1 MMQGPDAQRIAVRHV
16 LRETAALV
24 NGSGPLEAILAA
36 VTERL
41 MLAAHAN
48 DVSIA
53 VGAPGAWLRRWRRT
67 AAGFAVCEDAV
78 DDALA
83 RTVLSDGESIVAGQR
98 AYSPLHDD
106 GRVIGAVWIASAGHD
121 YDDDAL
127 ALCDAFAGY
136 LSLALQMSALQ
147 DRTRDLE
154 ALIVVDALTGV
165 PNRRAFDNAL
175 EKSWNRAIRTKKSL
189 AVALLDVDHFKA
201 YNDTYGHPAGDAC
214 LKRIAQACKASVV
227 RTTDCFARYGGEE
240 FAVVIADAD
249 EHAAAIVAE
258 RLRTAV
264 ESMRIPNFGSPLGI
278 VTVSVGVVAMRAKRK
293 AVAQDLVERADRALY
308 RAKGTGRNRVVTVD
322 PATGDTAEPADLRPT
337 IATNLPP
344 MTTPLIG
351 RDDDVARVIDLMAS
365 YRVVTLTGAGGV
377 GKTSLALE
385 IARRR
390 GGVDVDGV
398 YVVEL
403 APVIDDANV
412 VTAFSA
418 LFGVEQHA
426 GRSPLASLVAALRDR
441 RVLLVIDNCEHV
453 IAPVAQTIAA
463 IVRGAPNVRVI
474 ATSRELLGIADEATY
489 RVPPLAVPPADAATT
504 AADAAMYSAVNL
516 FVERAR
522 AADGAFALD
531 DANASAIV
539 EICRRLDGIA
549 LAIELAAARVR
560 VIDVGRIA
568 ELLDSRF
575 RLLSSGN
582 RSALPHHQTLRA
594 TIDWSYEL
602 LGLAER
608 ALFGRLS
615 AFVGG
620 FTLEAIL
627 HVCTDGELEPE
638 SAIGA
643 LSALVDKSLVVFE
656 SPRYR
661 LLESTREY
669 ARERLDATGERESL
683 AAGHARYY
691 RGLVD
696 RVSLDEGQGSYR
708 RWVAPLVD
716 ELDNVRAALEWTLGA
731 GNDARAGAAIC
742 AALVETSSLGRW
754 SEWATWN
761 TRALDALA
769 NADAP
774 HLRGRLLTRR
784 AELAARYGA
793 FGDAEAREAA
803 REAHELLADA
813 PETKWRLEAL
823 NAYADTLIRA
833 ERFADA
839 LPVARTGLEVARQT
853 HDFVYQASFLR
864 RLGSLLAPSDPAE
877 SLAMYDESIS
887 LCRVLENDFGLAL
900 SYDGMSSLHY
910 TYGRLDEAIA
920 TARLACNVRREMGD
934 RRGLLYSLADL
945 AQVSLVR
952 GYTDGVTE
960 ALREALDLVRTTE
973 NTLGLALV
981 MQGTAAFALVSG
993 SDETAARLTGFAD
1006 ASFASLGSA
1015 RTSLAAQLRRVL
1027 AADLRAAL
1035 PAERLDLLLQRGAQ
1049 LEAAVAQ
1056 ADAAAVLAVAP

>member
-1 MMQGPDAQRIAVRHV
+1 
-16 LRETAALV
+16 
-24 NGSGPLEAILAA
+24 
-36 VTERL
+36 
-41 MLAAHAN
+41 
-48 DVSIA
+48 
-53 VGAPGAWLRRWRRT
+53 
-67 AAGFAVCEDAV
+67 
-78 DDALA
+78 
-83 RTVLSDGESIVAGQR
+83 
-98 AYSPLHDD
+98 
-106 GRVIGAVWIASAGHD
+106 
-121 YDDDAL
+121 
-127 ALCDAFAGY
+127 
-136 LSLALQMSALQ
+136 
-147 DRTRDLE
+147 
-154 ALIVVDALTGV
+154 
-165 PNRRAFDNAL
+165 
-175 EKSWNRAIRTKKSL
+175 
-189 AVALLDVDHFKA
+189 
-201 YNDTYGHPAGDAC
+201 
-214 LKRIAQACKASVV
+214 
-227 RTTDCFARYGGEE
+227 
-240 FAVVIADAD
+240 VIADAD

-264 ESMRIPNFGSPLGI
+264 EGLRIPHVGTPSGV
-278 VTVSVGVVAMRAKRK
+278 VTVSIGVVAVRAKRK
-293 AVAQDLVERADRALY
+293 GVARDLVERADRALY
-308 RAKGTGRNRVVTVD
+308 RAKGTGRNRVVVVD
-322 PATGDTAEPADLRPT
+322 PTTGDTADHSDVRAT
-337 IATNLPP
+337 VATNVPP
-344 MTTPLIG
+344 ATTALIG
-351 RDDDVARVIDLMAS
+351 RDDDVARVIDLLAS
-365 YRVVTLTGAGGV
+365 YRHVTLIGAGGV

-385 IARRR
+385 VARRR
-390 GGVDVDGV
+390 AGIDVDGV
-398 YVVEL
+398 FLVEL

-412 VTAFSA
+412 VSAFASV
-418 LFGVEQHA
+418 LGVEQHA
-426 GRSPLASLVAALRDR
+426 GRSALASLVAALRDR

-463 IVRGAPNVRVI
+463 IVRGAPGVSVL

-489 RVPPLAVPPADAATT
+489 RVPPLAVPGAHAVAT
-504 AADAAMYSAVNL
+504 AADAATYSSVNL

-522 AADGAFALD
+522 SADGAFVLD
-531 DANASAIV
+531 DANAPAIA

-575 RLLSSGN
+575 RLLSGGN
-582 RSALPHHQTLRA
+582 RSALPHHHTLRA

-608 ALFGRLS
+608 TLFARL
-615 AFVGG
+615 ATFVGG

-669 ARERLDATGERESL
+669 ARERFEATGERDSL
-683 AAGHARYY
+683 AAGHANYY
-691 RGLVD
+691 RALVD
-696 RVSLDEGQGSYR
+696 RVSLDEGMGSYR

-716 ELDNVRAALEWTLGA
+716 DLDNVRAALEWTLGA
-731 GNDARAGAAIC
+731 GNDVNCGAAIC

-754 SEWATWN
+754 SEWAAWN
-761 TRALDALA
+761 TRALEALA
-769 NADAP
+769 GVNDP
-774 HLRGRLLTRR
+774 FVRGRLLTRR

-793 FGDAEAREAA
+793 FGDAEARDAA
-803 REAHELLADA
+803 REAHLLLADA
-813 PETKWRLEAL
+813 PQTKWRLEAL
-823 NAYADTLIRA
+823 NAYADSLIRA
-833 ERFADA
+833 EQFDAA
-839 LPVARTGLEVARQT
+839 LPIARAGLDVARET

-864 RLGSLLAPSDPAE
+864 RLGSLLAPSDQAE
-877 SLAMYDESIS
+877 AQVMYDESIS

-981 MQGTAAFALVSG
+981 MQGTAAFALAAG
-993 SDETAARLTGFAD
+993 SAEVAARLTGFAD

-1027 AADLRAAL
+1027 AADLRMAL
-1035 PAERLDLLLQRGAQ
+1035 PPDRLDALLQRGAQ
-1049 LEAAVAQ
+1049 LEAPVAQ
-1056 ADAAAVLAVAP
+1056 ADAAAVLAAAP